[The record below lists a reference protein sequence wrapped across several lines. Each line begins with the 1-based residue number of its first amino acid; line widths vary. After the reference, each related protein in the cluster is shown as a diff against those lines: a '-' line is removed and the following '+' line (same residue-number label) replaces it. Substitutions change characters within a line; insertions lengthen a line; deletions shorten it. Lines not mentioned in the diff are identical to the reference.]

1 MKTEEVLRRA
11 GEYRAVREALGTYHV
26 DVVAVSYAR
35 ARHPGA
41 EGGLESGG
49 TPHLSPADGALGPD
63 FVAPPRDETSEGAGE
78 GLGTPG
84 ASS

>member
-26 DVVAVSYAR
+26 DVVAVSHAP

-41 EGGLESGG
+41 EGGLGSSE
-49 TPHLSPADGALGPD
+49 TPHMSPADGALGPD
-63 FVAPPRDETSEGAGE
+63 LVAPPCDESAEG
-78 GLGTPG
+78 G
-84 ASS
+84 API

>member
-26 DVVAVSYAR
+26 DVVAVSSATAR
-35 ARHPGA
+35 RPGA
-41 EGGLESGG
+41 EGGPGSGE
-49 TPHLSPADGALGPD
+49 TPRLSPAGEDWSPD
-63 FVAPPRDETSEGAGE
+63 FGAPPRDETSQGAGAS
-78 GLGTPG
+78 LATAG